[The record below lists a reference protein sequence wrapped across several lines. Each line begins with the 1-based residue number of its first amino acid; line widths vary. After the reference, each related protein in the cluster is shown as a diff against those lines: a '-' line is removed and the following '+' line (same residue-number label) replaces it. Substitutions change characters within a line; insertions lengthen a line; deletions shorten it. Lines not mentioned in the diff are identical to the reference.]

1 MMEGEG
7 SGMEI
12 KQLVANERSEKR
24 ERVRKETDGGH
35 IMFYLACIFNIFV
48 ASLLYGFETDGSKQD
63 LNVYW
68 YLVIGTVICYIGF
81 NKFLFLVK
89 ENGKICNIFEKYRY
103 VPVDVRKLYLAK
115 AIVAGRNILGQ
126 AFLCQLA
133 SLFIVVVNPGN
144 EGGSI
149 TDFHVWIPSVIGII
163 ALMILLLQMFLALNN
178 VKRNK

>member
-7 SGMEI
+7 SGMEL

-24 ERVRKETDGGH
+24 ERVRKETDGAH
-35 IMFYLACIFNIFV
+35 ILFYLAFIFNV
-48 ASLLYGFETDGSKQD
+48 GVSLLYGFETGNSTQD
-63 LNVYW
+63 YKVYW

-81 NKFLFLVK
+81 NKYLFLVK
-89 ENGKICNIFEKYRY
+89 ENGKICNIFEKYQY

-115 AIVAGRNILGQ
+115 AIVAGRNIMGQ
-126 AFLCQLA
+126 TFLCQLA
-133 SLFIVVVNPGN
+133 SLFIVIVNPGN

-163 ALMILLLQMFLALNN
+163 ALMIFLLVMFLALNN